1 MQIPYF
7 QKIAIEEKAD
17 LKSYITSYL
26 QELGVAETEYKYLD
40 SYWMDKN
47 RIPLYFYFQGR
58 KIGFALINEYCLVQ
72 DKLPSYSIAEFY
84 IFKNERRN
92 HFGKMIAHSIF
103 DFFSGNWEIR
113 TLKNNESAALFW
125 ENVISEYSSSYQKI
139 GNHSSWDG
147 LIFIFEKNNN

>member
-7 QKIAIEEKAD
+7 QKISIEEKPD
-17 LKSYITSYL
+17 LKSHITTYL
-26 QELGVAETEYKYLD
+26 KELGVTDTEYKYLD

-72 DKLPSYSIAEFY
+72 NVLPSYSVAEFY
-84 IFKNERRN
+84 IFEHERRKN
-92 HFGKMIAHSIF
+92 FGKLIAHSIF

-113 TLKNNESAALFW
+113 TLKDNDRAEHFW
-125 ENVISEYSSSYQKI
+125 ENVISEYTSSYQKFD
-139 GNHSSWDG
+139 NHSNWEG
-147 LIFIFEKNNN
+147 LIFIFEKNN